1 MGDNREVR
9 IYMDGEESFYDDFV
23 EDITNNNIEDT
34 SMQVDEYFNSD
45 NIIID
50 AETGEFLSD
59 KYVIYNDNIIPRI
72 RVKEDIGDKT
82 FEIFYE

>member
-1 MGDNREVR
+1 MVGNREVR
-9 IYMDGEESFYDDFV
+9 IYMDEEESFYDDFI
-23 EDITNNNIEDT
+23 EETTNNIEDT

-72 RVKEDIGDKT
+72 HVKEDIGDKT